1 MAAPSGLEDTLLE
14 TEQMAG
20 DIAAGKQ
27 PKPLLFLC
35 IVAAIPAWLFTRL
48 LPLNLL
54 YLWFPAF
61 PLLRYLRNYI
71 ISEFSLGPKL
81 PPFTFYM
88 TMYASY
94 SGLVAEGWDEWK
106 HLLVATPVLGFL
118 MQTVHI
124 AVWDAVGPRL
134 YAALG
139 VDYEGFIAAQ
149 EASSDPAYKK
159 EEEHT

>member
-1 MAAPSGLEDTLLE
+1 MLEASSIEHGYLYIYTCLPIQRAIYFNIPSDSSG
-14 TEQMAG
+14 
-20 DIAAGKQ
+20 
-27 PKPLLFLC
+27 
-35 IVAAIPAWLFTRL
+35 FTRL

-94 SGLVAEGWDEWK
+94 SGLLAEGWDEWK

-149 EASSDPAYKK
+149 EASSDPAYKR

>member
-1 MAAPSGLEDTLLE
+1 MPVRFNF
-14 TEQMAG
+14 
-20 DIAAGKQ
+20 GKMISARCFNH
-27 PKPLLFLC
+27 KIEGFLGHESPLWY
-35 IVAAIPAWLFTRL
+35 V
-48 LPLNLL
+48 
-54 YLWFPAF
+54 
-61 PLLRYLRNYI
+61 
-71 ISEFSLGPKL
+71 S
-81 PPFTFYM
+81 FYM

-106 HLLVATPVLGFL
+106 HLLVATPVHGFL